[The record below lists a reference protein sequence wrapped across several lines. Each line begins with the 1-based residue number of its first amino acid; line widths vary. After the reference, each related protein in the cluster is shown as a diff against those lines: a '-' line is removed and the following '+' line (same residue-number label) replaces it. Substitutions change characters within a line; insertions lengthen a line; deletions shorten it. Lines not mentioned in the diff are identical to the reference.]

1 MKTELM
7 IFAVLA
13 MVVSSFLNAEIDT
26 TSDVAAT
33 KLRIENAGEIYVKSQ
48 QIETVSTVNDVV
60 KPNEG

>member
-48 QIETVSTVNDVV
+48 QIETVSTVNEAV